1 MKHRHDIAFVLPALV
16 VVAVFFVYPLLL
28 ALNLSF
34 TDSEGFADYSYVGL
48 QNYQR
53 IFTRA
58 RHLDAIR
65 VTLLFTLLVVV
76 AQTGLGLLF
85 ALALQRLPAIR
96 NLCRAALFLPAMLSF
111 VVVGYVWQFIYSPF
125 SGGLNALLAAAGL
138 ESLQSAW
145 LGQPVSALIC
155 VAIAHVWM
163 FTGYTAAIFL
173 AGFAAIP
180 ADLTD
185 AARLDGARG
194 WQRFRHIEL
203 PLLAPAMTVNVV
215 LATIGTLKTFELPF
229 IMVRG
234 GPDGATRTLGLQ
246 IIETLFGQYR
256 FGLASALSMV
266 LLVVIIAIA
275 WVQNSYLRA
284 REDFSR

>member
-1 MKHRHDIAFVLPALV
+1 MRHRHDIAFVLPALV

-48 QNYQR
+48 ENYQR

-58 RHLDAIR
+58 RHLNAIW
-65 VTLLFTLLVVV
+65 VTLAFTLIVVV
-76 AQTGLGLLF
+76 AQTVLGLLF
-85 ALALQRLPAIR
+85 ALALHRLPAIR

-125 SGGLNALLAAAGL
+125 SGGLNALLGAVGL
-138 ESLQSAW
+138 VSLQSPW

-185 AARLDGARG
+185 AARLDGAKG

-203 PLLAPAMTVNVV
+203 PLLAPAITVNVV

-234 GPDGATRTLGLQ
+234 GPDGATRTMGLQ

-256 FGLASALSMV
+256 FGLASALSIV
-266 LLVVIIAIA
+266 LLVVIVAIA

-284 REDFSR
+284 REDYSR

>member
-53 IFTRA
+53 IFTRT

-65 VTLLFTLLVVV
+65 ITLLFTLLVVV

>member
-53 IFTRA
+53 IFTRT

-65 VTLLFTLLVVV
+65 ITLLFTLIVVV

-256 FGLASALSMV
+256 FGLASALSVV

>member
-1 MKHRHDIAFVLPALV
+1 M
-16 VVAVFFVYPLLL
+16 
-28 ALNLSF
+28 
-34 TDSEGFADYSYVGL
+34 G
-48 QNYQR
+48 
-53 IFTRA
+53 
-58 RHLDAIR
+58 
-65 VTLLFTLLVVV
+65 V

-256 FGLASALSMV
+256 FGLASALSVV

-275 WVQNSYLRA
+275 WVQNSYLRS

>member
-53 IFTRA
+53 IFTRT

-65 VTLLFTLLVVV
+65 VTLLFTLIVVV